1 APQLLPLHQRLDHQR
16 ASLDKR
22 PRLQLISAPQAL
34 QTRFS
39 AFTVA
44 AMLAGLKAS
53 RAAFDQRK
61 KHFAGSEAKAQP
73 LGSDSLP
80 ISRADVVVLS
90 GGSLLACGLH

>member
-1 APQLLPLHQRLDHQR
+1 
-16 ASLDKR
+16 
-22 PRLQLISAPQAL
+22 LISAPQAL

-53 RAAFDQRK
+53 LAAFDQRK

-73 LGSDSLP
+73 L
-80 ISRADVVVLS
+80 R
-90 GGSLLACGLH
+90 CE

>member
-1 APQLLPLHQRLDHQR
+1 
-16 ASLDKR
+16 
-22 PRLQLISAPQAL
+22 LISAPQAL

-73 LGSDSLP
+73 LGCEVIVYLTSGCCS
-80 ISRADVVVLS
+80 LS
-90 GGSLLACGLH
+90 GGSVLAFGLH